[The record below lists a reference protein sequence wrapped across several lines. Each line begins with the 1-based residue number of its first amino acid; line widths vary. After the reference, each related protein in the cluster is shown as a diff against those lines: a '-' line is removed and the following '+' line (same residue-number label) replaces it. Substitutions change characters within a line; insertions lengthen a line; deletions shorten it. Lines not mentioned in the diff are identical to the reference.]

1 MKNCLMCDVETTKT
15 FCPECE
21 AMVDAAEQ
29 EAEDAF
35 LESGYEDTYE
45 FYSDEG
51 DPYAG
56 TYSEM

>member
-1 MKNCLMCDVETTKT
+1 MKNCLMCDVETTNT

-21 AMVDAAEQ
+21 AMVIAAEV
-29 EAEDAF
+29 EGEDAY
-35 LESGYEDTYE
+35 LDSYYEDQYD
-45 FYSDEG
+45 FYCDEG